1 MQNATQELMPNATQH
16 PALTDNYL
24 ERARKLGQS
33 EARLQAGE
41 PVRTLV
47 QINSL
52 AEFKALVAGHLSDDQ
67 RRRHSQDLAQ
77 RHAADLAAA
86 GNTFPLARFTDHVY
100 GTAALSAQDRQL
112 AETIFP
118 VTLLAVSQADMMITS
133 DIIYGPS
140 ASPVMLNVGRLTFSG
155 GSITALNTVLNVM
168 ADALAFGDTPGSKPY
183 HIAFMGVDGAAGAN
197 GTAGPTPNPAQATS
211 GADAAPRSPGIC
223 GGVGNGGDGSNGA
236 MGASG
241 GNGLTG
247 NNGLPN
253 LAGTLSFGSFVT
265 PNAELVLYTRSGQG
279 GNGGAGGSGGCG
291 QQGGHG
297 GQGCDSGCEGTD
309 GGKAGNGGNGGD
321 GGNGGQGGNGVN
333 GFNIMVTVPSE
344 HVRNVLTSSAVAP
357 YGQGGLAGVGG
368 TGGTAGHPGKGGKG
382 SASGAA
388 GTQGNPGAS
397 GKNGVV
403 GTQQGTP
410 GQFFISGN

>member
-1 MQNATQELMPNATQH
+1 MQNATQQLTQNGTQR
-16 PALTDNYL
+16 PALTDSYL

-41 PVRTLV
+41 QVRTQV

-52 AEFKALVAGHLSDDQ
+52 DEFKTLVAGHLTDDQ
-67 RRRHSQDLAQ
+67 RRRHSQDLEQ
-77 RHAADLAAA
+77 RHAVGLSAA
-86 GNTFPLARFTDHVY
+86 GNTFPQARFTDYVY
-100 GTAALSAQDRQL
+100 GTAALSDQDRQL

-118 VTLLAVSQADMMITS
+118 VTLLVVSQADMMITR
-133 DIIYGPS
+133 DILYGPS
-140 ASPVMLNVGRLTFSG
+140 ASPVMLNAGRLTFNG
-155 GSITALNTVLNVM
+155 GSITAENTVLNVM
-168 ADALAFGDTPGSKPY
+168 ADALAFGDIQGSKPY
-183 HIAFMGVDGAAGAN
+183 HIGLMGVDGAAGVN
-197 GTAGPTPNPAQATS
+197 GAAGPAPNPAQAAS
-211 GADAAPRSPGIC
+211 GADATTRSPGIC
-223 GGVGNGGDGSNGA
+223 SGVGNGGDGSNGA
-236 MGASG
+236 MGANG

-265 PNAELVLYTRSGQG
+265 ANAQLVLYTRSGQG
-279 GNGGAGGSGGCG
+279 GNGGAGGSGGSG
-291 QQGGHG
+291 QQGGNG
-297 GQGCDSGCEGTD
+297 GLGCDSGCEGTN

-321 GGNGGQGGNGVN
+321 GGEGGQGGNGVN
-333 GFNIMVTVPSE
+333 GFNIMVTLPSD
-344 HVRNVLTSSAVAP
+344 HVRSVVSSSAVAP

-368 TGGTAGHPGKGGKG
+368 AGGTAGRPGKGGKG
-382 SASGAA
+382 SSSGAA

-410 GQFFISGN
+410 GQFFISGS